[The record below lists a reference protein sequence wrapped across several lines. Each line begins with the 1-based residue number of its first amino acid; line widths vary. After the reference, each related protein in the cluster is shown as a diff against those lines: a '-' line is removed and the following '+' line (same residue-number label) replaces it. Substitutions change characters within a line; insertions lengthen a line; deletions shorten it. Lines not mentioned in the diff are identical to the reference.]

1 MVKGYEIGNR
11 IIDKSTKEIFLLKKF
26 KASGKI
32 IISKDIISDESD
44 VEISELAL
52 KAKYN
57 KIPFQKGDLIESVNL
72 LAKFDK
78 FSTYSVDIATCEW
91 VFNKKLNQYFG
102 NGLNE
107 IYLSDFKFLKQ
118 GVGLEVN
125 KSGELNR
132 VEYDYINPNHYKSGS
147 METIDMMI
155 RIWGAEKVI
164 SHCEITAFKY
174 RMRAGKKPE
183 QSIERDLEKARWYE
197 EKAKELQNGLQSK
210 EK

>member
-1 MVKGYEIGNR
+1 MVKGYELGDR
-11 IIDKSTKEIFLLKKF
+11 IIEKSTKEVFIIKDFT
-26 KASGKI
+26 SNNRITIVGKDC
-32 IISKDIISDESD
+32 S
-44 VEISELAL
+44 SEVSSLAL
-52 KAKYN
+52 QANYR
-57 KIPFQKGDLIESVNL
+57 KIPFVKGDLIESDSL
-72 LAKFDK
+72 IAKFDR
-78 FSTYSVDIATCEW
+78 FSTYSPDIAVCEW
-91 VFNKKLNQYFG
+91 VFNKALNEYFG
-102 NGLNE
+102 DGLNE
-107 IYLSDFKFLKQ
+107 VCLSYFKFLKE
-118 GVGLEVN
+118 GVGLVVD

-155 RIWGAEKVI
+155 SIWGAEKVI

-210 EK
+210 KK